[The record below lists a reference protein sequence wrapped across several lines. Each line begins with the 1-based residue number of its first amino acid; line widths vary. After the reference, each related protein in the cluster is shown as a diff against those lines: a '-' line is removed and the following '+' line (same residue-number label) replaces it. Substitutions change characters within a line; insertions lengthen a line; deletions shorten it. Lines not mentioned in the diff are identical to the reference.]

1 MKLKNKKA
9 FITGGSSGIG
19 AAIATLFAKEGA
31 DISFC
36 YFKDETKANLVME
49 KINGYG
55 RKCFNQNIDIG
66 KKDNC
71 DDFFQKSLQSIGEPD
86 ILVNNAGIIYA
97 RPVSYTHL
105 RAHETGRNLVLRLGL

>member
-36 YFKDETKANLVME
+36 YFKDETKAINPRME
-49 KINGYG
+49 TKYFTFTGKRKYINTFLFG
-55 RKCFNQNIDIG
+55 NI
-66 KKDNC
+66 N
-71 DDFFQKSLQSIGEPD
+71 P
-86 ILVNNAGIIYA
+86 
-97 RPVSYTHL
+97 
-105 RAHETGRNLVLRLGL
+105 